1 MPRYM
6 NFKETNGER
15 ILYLPIARLEFLN
28 SPGKIDVYVLQ
39 NRARKT
45 LLKSVIQK

>member
-28 SPGKIDVYVLQ
+28 SSGKIDVYVLQ
-39 NRARKT
+39 NRARET